1 LHHHLQY
8 CPSQTR
14 SETRRLKRLE
24 KRRRHCMAT
33 LTHHLSSSTSQQAPA
48 STTVSVFC
56 RVFYRVFL
64 LDSPQASKA
73 TTRPARSRCLLPGP
87 SLPPISGKCFYY
99 YITPQ
104 YHTPRDVRP
113 RVVTSDEAALRHT
126 HCNLT
131 GAISR
136 PNRLCAVRWSGWLW
150 SCSGPSSAEYRWR
163 CCDLPPTHGPDSRFV
178 RNPLPPPPP
187 SGQPTTLFPTA
198 HCCGPPSPRC
208 CPITAGRAAPLAQII
223 LFVAV
228 AVRGC

>member
-1 LHHHLQY
+1 M
-8 CPSQTR
+8 
-14 SETRRLKRLE
+14 RRGGGTAWPHWLA
-24 KRRRHCMAT
+24 H
-33 LTHHLSSSTSQQAPA
+33 THTICLQAPA
-48 STTVSVFC
+48 STTVS
-56 RVFYRVFL
+56 VFYRVFL

-178 RNPLPPPPP
+178 RNPLPSPACRPDSQWAEHSVSMTMISSSAPPWRPSSPP
-187 SGQPTTLFPTA
+187 SASSRP
-198 HCCGPPSPRC
+198 
-208 CPITAGRAAPLAQII
+208 
-223 LFVAV
+223 
-228 AVRGC
+228 VRR